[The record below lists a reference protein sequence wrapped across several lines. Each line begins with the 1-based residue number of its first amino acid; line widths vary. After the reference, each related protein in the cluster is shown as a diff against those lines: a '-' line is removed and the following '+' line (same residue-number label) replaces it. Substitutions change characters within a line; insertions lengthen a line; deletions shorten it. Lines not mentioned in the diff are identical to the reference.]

1 MSGESNADVY
11 ASFGVN
17 SAVMTGSSVSEHEQ
31 NMLALD
37 VAARDGDDAI
47 NLAEEE
53 EEVEVTE
60 RDIYD
65 NSDPFGQEDDE
76 DRIQVRIGEEPAE
89 EDLDVASEEHTDV
102 DSSDEEFTPLGDTP
116 EDLLSASEQLG
127 EHEEGFQEM
136 INIAAERGLSAE
148 TIERIQQEYET
159 EDGISA
165 KSYAELA
172 EIGYT
177 KAFVDSYIRGQ
188 EALVEQYV
196 ASVMEYAGGRDKFEA
211 LYTHLETHN
220 AEAAQTLETALENRD
235 LATVKAIINL
245 AGESRAKAFGRKP
258 ARSVASKAV
267 PSKPQAPKRE
277 GFASRAEMIKA
288 MSDPRYRH
296 DSAYRRSVEQ
306 KVIDS
311 NF

>member
-1 MSGESNADVY
+1 MAESNADVY

-17 SAVMTGSSVSEHEQ
+17 SAVMSGGSVEEHEQ

-47 NLAEEE
+47 ELASD
-53 EEVEVTE
+53 EVETE
-60 RDIYD
+60 RDLYD

-76 DRIQVRIGEEPAE
+76 GRIQVRIGDGSEP
-89 EDLDVASEEHTDV
+89 TDV
-102 DSSDEEFTPLGDTP
+102 DTGEDDFEGTEEFTPLGETP
-116 EDLLSASEQLG
+116 EELVAASEQLG

-136 INIAAERGLSAE
+136 INIAAERGMSAE
-148 TIERIQQEYET
+148 TIEAIQREYE
-159 EDGISA
+159 ENEELSDA
-165 KSYAELA
+165 SYDKLA

-177 KAFVDSYIRGQ
+177 KAFIDSYIRGQ

-196 ASVMEYAGGRDKFEA
+196 NSVIEYAGGRERFDA
-211 LYTHLETHN
+211 LYNHLETHN
-220 AEAAQTLETALENRD
+220 PEAAQSLDNALTNRD

-258 ARSVASKAV
+258 TRSVTSRAIPA
-267 PSKPQAPKRE
+267 KPQLTKRE
-277 GFASRAEMIKA
+277 GFSDRSEMIKA
-288 MSDPRYRH
+288 MSDPRYRT
-296 DSAYRRSVEQ
+296 DANYRRQVEQ

>member
-1 MSGESNADVY
+1 MAGSNADVY

-17 SAVMTGSSVSEHEQ
+17 SAVMSGGSVEEHEQ

-47 NLAEEE
+47 ELASDEAE
-53 EEVEVTE
+53 TE
-60 RDIYD
+60 RDLYD

-76 DRIQVRIGEEPAE
+76 GRIQVRIGDGSEP
-89 EDLDVASEEHTDV
+89 TDV
-102 DSSDEEFTPLGDTP
+102 DTGEEGVEGAEGSEEFTPLGETP
-116 EDLLSASEQLG
+116 EELVAASEQLG

-136 INIAAERGLSAE
+136 INIAAERGMSVD
-148 TIERIQQEYET
+148 TIEAIQREYE
-159 EDGISA
+159 ENEELSDE
-165 KSYAELA
+165 SYAKLA

-177 KAFVDSYIRGQ
+177 KAFIDSYIRGQ

-196 ASVMEYAGGRDKFEA
+196 NNVIEYAGGRERFDA
-211 LYTHLETHN
+211 LYNHLETHN
-220 AEAAQTLETALENRD
+220 PEAAQSLDNALTNRD

-258 ARSVASKAV
+258 TRSVTSRAIPA
-267 PSKPQAPKRE
+267 KPQATKRE
-277 GFASRAEMIKA
+277 GFADRSEMIKA
-288 MSDPRYRH
+288 MSDPRYRT
-296 DSAYRRSVEQ
+296 DANYRRQVEQ